1 MNTDTVGYDAL
12 DDRQDRAANNSH
24 IQKARATSTQSPEF
38 RLSQTENGG
47 EHDRVEEANCEN
59 RPHGGVSVG
68 QHGSDDQS
76 RRRDRAKSKQI
87 SGFES
92 LQKRSA
98 DEAPN
103 HGAAPVEG
111 NISRRDLSGQGG
123 NLGQA
128 KIIHQKASD

>member
-103 HGAAPVEG
+103 HGTAPVKRDISGRGLLGEG
-111 NISRRDLSGQGG
+111 RNFRQP
-123 NLGQA
+123 
-128 KIIHQKASD
+128 KIVY